1 MRGKKWVLLP
11 HVVEVVGD
19 KAKANL
25 FEVPEGYALPV
36 TFGGKERTVKVVL
49 RGLPR
54 PTGAKQFLAKVIHPG
69 EEDWK
74 TLEVIDLSDTML
86 IEVPLTRGCAMV
98 KLICLDEPIIE
109 GSR

>member
-1 MRGKKWVLLP
+1 MLLP

-25 FEVPEGYALPV
+25 FETPEGYALPV
-36 TFGGKERTVKVVL
+36 SFGGKERTVKVVL

-54 PTGAKQFLAKVIHPG
+54 PTGVKQFLVRVIHPG
-69 EEDWK
+69 EDNWN
-74 TLEVIDLSDTML
+74 TLSIMDIRDKMAVEM
-86 IEVPLTRGCAMV
+86 PLMRGCAMV

-109 GSR
+109 GIR